1 MFLLN
6 MVGPAVTVRFSFCS
20 LPKNPEII
28 RGAMMVDVSNTGN
41 NRSEKRAL
49 L

>member
-6 MVGPAVTVRFSFCS
+6 TVVPAVTVGFSFCS
-20 LPKNPEII
+20 LPENPEII
-28 RGAMMVDVSNTGN
+28 RGAVMEDAPNTGN

-49 L
+49 V